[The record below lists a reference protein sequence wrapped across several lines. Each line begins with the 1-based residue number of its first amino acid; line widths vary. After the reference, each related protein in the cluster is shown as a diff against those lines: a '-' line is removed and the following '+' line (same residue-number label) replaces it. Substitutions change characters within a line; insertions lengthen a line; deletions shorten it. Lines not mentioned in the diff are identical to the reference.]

1 MVTLP
6 VNPDTHC
13 AVPELTVAPAFILPT
28 QAPLLEPTLLAPMHQ
43 VVAVVISMLVG
54 LLLYMP
60 MAVNWALDFAAV
72 GLTLTD

>member
-13 AVPELTVAPAFILPT
+13 AVPEFTVAPAFILPT

-43 VVAVVISMLVG
+43 VVAVVISTLLG
-54 LLLYMP
+54 LLL
-60 MAVNWALDFAAV
+60 
-72 GLTLTD
+72 